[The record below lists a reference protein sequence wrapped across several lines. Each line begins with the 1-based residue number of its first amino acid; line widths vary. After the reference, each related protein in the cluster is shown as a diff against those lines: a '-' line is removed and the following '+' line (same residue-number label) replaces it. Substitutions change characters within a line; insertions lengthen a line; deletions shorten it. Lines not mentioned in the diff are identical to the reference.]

1 MFTCSSCQKAFSRKD
16 NLTRHLKNACKK
28 SSFLNRFLGR
38 SAAEEKKKYCSECK
52 EHILQNLWV
61 GHLRSNSHKN
71 NCKTLE
77 EKGIQV
83 IKSAF
88 KERIIS
94 YRLSTEENI
103 LNVKNYFKILE
114 QKILRVFDNQLKKH
128 TCIKVNIELF
138 GYYYNPSNDNHD
150 VKSFNTPF
158 KVICNSSAT
167 KDLVEEFLTIID
179 NKADEFAEKDSGWI
193 LLNLLFLEININKF
207 NPLRASSFIELPP
220 EITQRQAV
228 VNIRNNDDYC
238 FAWSVVAALH
248 PPTGVDFQTSS
259 YPHYSTVL
267 NTTGIDFPISLKD
280 IKNFENQNNISINVY
295 GLEKYYN
302 KISNNEEYEII
313 GPLHFSSDRKNIHVN
328 LLLINDDDGNFH
340 YCYISNLSKLIS
352 KQLSKHNGRKYLC
365 EGCLQYFDTEQKL
378 QYHNSYDCDHVRI
391 NLPSKELFKDKY
403 GNVAY
408 ENTLKYVNYQ
418 KQMKVP
424 FIVYADFECI
434 LKPLNENY
442 DVENPNNL

>member
-167 KDLVEEFLTIID
+167 KDLVEDFLTIIE
-179 NKADEFAEKDSGWI
+179 NKADEFTEKDSEHDI
-193 LLNLLFLEININKF
+193 AYSQTEDLLKDATDKLLGDQAWNRVK
-207 NPLRASSFIELPP
+207 AKDSSLSEK
-220 EITQRQAV
+220 
-228 VNIRNNDDYC
+228 
-238 FAWSVVAALH
+238 VAAL
-248 PPTGVDFQTSS
+248 
-259 YPHYSTVL
+259 TVAAIMKGKRKL
-267 NTTGIDFPISLKD
+267 GMGIKKKKEKKVESL
-280 IKNFENQNNISINVY
+280 
-295 GLEKYYN
+295 
-302 KISNNEEYEII
+302 
-313 GPLHFSSDRKNIHVN
+313 
-328 LLLINDDDGNFH
+328 
-340 YCYISNLSKLIS
+340 
-352 KQLSKHNGRKYLC
+352 
-365 EGCLQYFDTEQKL
+365 T
-378 QYHNSYDCDHVRI
+378 
-391 NLPSKELFKDKY
+391 
-403 GNVAY
+403 
-408 ENTLKYVNYQ
+408 
-418 KQMKVP
+418 
-424 FIVYADFECI
+424 
-434 LKPLNENY
+434 
-442 DVENPNNL
+442 